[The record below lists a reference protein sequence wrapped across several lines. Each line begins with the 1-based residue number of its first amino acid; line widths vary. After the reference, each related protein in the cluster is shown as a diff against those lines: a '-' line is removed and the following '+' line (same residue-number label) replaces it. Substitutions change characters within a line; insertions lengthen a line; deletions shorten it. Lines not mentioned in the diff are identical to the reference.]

1 MKITPKTNIQQ
12 SQNNTIVNKIKT
24 MFFKGKVKLKTL
36 LCDVFE
42 KRSVEGKKQVKKE
55 GNEWL
60 KDLIPADAYDPN
72 KKVEY
77 IPPWTTTDADIASMR
92 FYTPRYL
99 NKEDKELLFSIKD
112 EHLRNELFEKLLKEG
127 RIVYEELPKN

>member
-1 MKITPKTNIQQ
+1 MKVTPKPNIQQ
-12 SQNNTIVNKIKT
+12 SQSKIVNRIRT
-24 MFFKGKVKLKTL
+24 FFFKGKVKLKTL

-42 KRSVEGKKQVKKE
+42 KKTVESSKQLKKE

-72 KKVEY
+72 IKVEY
-77 IPPWTTTDADIASMR
+77 TPPWITTDADIASMR

-99 NKEDKELLFSIKD
+99 NKEDKDLLLSIKD
-112 EHLRNELFEKLLKEG
+112 EHLRNELFEKFLKEG
-127 RIVYEELPKN
+127 RIVYEESPKN

>member
-1 MKITPKTNIQQ
+1 MKITPKQNIQQ
-12 SQNNTIVNKIKT
+12 SRVKIVDRIRT

-42 KRSVEGKKQVKKE
+42 KKSVEAKKPVKKE

-72 KKVEY
+72 TV
-77 IPPWTTTDADIASMR
+77 T
-92 FYTPRYL
+92 
-99 NKEDKELLFSIKD
+99 ELDRIRQKIK
-112 EHLRNELFEKLLKEG
+112 
-127 RIVYEELPKN
+127 